1 MNIQANL
8 DVDLVAIE
16 TTDRVTL
23 MLDLTAPFGVGTK
36 VRPGQAV
43 QIVLDRS
50 GSMGGEPLWAAKR
63 SLLKLVDRLAPQ
75 DCFGIVAFD
84 DQALVIVPTRLMAD
98 HNLPALR
105 QVINQIDTGGST
117 DISAG
122 YLMGLR
128 ELGHAKGVAGSTLV
142 LISDGHANAGEQN
155 PEVLKGIATKSAK
168 KSVTT
173 STIGLGNGYD
183 EVILEALAAGGGGH
197 HRFASTIEEAIV
209 AIAAEVDNLLEK
221 SAINAI
227 LRVTPVPGLT
237 GVPKIELLQQLPF
250 WMDKDTYV
258 VQLGDLH
265 AGENRRF
272 MIDIEVPGMPAL
284 GLCKVADITLEY
296 LNVAE
301 MSEINVSIPVN
312 VNVVPDDIAKGR
324 IADPVVR
331 AERLVL
337 EAQSEKALA
346 NQEIAQGKGQN
357 AANRLKSSASR
368 LRQEASLIPE
378 GDERTS
384 ESLKIIHTEA
394 DEMLRLAEYAENED
408 QLYSMKRNTESMSR
422 MMRSRKE
429 RPQNI
434 EPGTIDPDQIK

>member
-1 MNIQANL
+1 
-8 DVDLVAIE
+8 
-16 TTDRVTL
+16 
-23 MLDLTAPFGVGTK
+23 
-36 VRPGQAV
+36 
-43 QIVLDRS
+43 
-50 GSMGGEPLWAAKR
+50 
-63 SLLKLVDRLAPQ
+63 
-75 DCFGIVAFD
+75 
-84 DQALVIVPTRLMAD
+84 
-98 HNLPALR
+98 
-105 QVINQIDTGGST
+105 
-117 DISAG
+117 
-122 YLMGLR
+122 
-128 ELGHAKGVAGSTLV
+128 
-142 LISDGHANAGEQN
+142 
-155 PEVLKGIATKSAK
+155 
-168 KSVTT
+168 
-173 STIGLGNGYD
+173 
-183 EVILEALAAGGGGH
+183 
-197 HRFASTIEEAIV
+197 V

-237 GVPKIELLQQLPF
+237 GVPKIELLQRLPF
-250 WMDKDTYV
+250 WMDKETYV
-258 VQLGDLH
+258 VQLGDLYS
-265 AGENRRF
+265 GENRRF
-272 MIDIEVPGMPAL
+272 MIDIEVPRMPAL

-301 MSEINVSIPVN
+301 MSEISVSIPVN

-324 IADPVVR
+324 VADPVVK

-337 EAQSEKALA
+337 ETQSEKALA
-346 NQEIAQGKGQN
+346 NAEIAQGKGRE
-357 AANRLKSSASR
+357 AANRLKGSASR
-368 LRQEASLIPE
+368 LHYEASLIPE